1 MGYLVEYSHLYEYDA
16 GQPGISLPI
25 TLSLAGVSV
34 ITNAKLDTGS
44 TDCIFARQYGEQLGL
59 VIEDGY
65 LVRISTATG
74 MFTTFRHPVTLTVL
88 GYCFDVGVC
97 FAADESFQ
105 RNVLGRH
112 GFLEQIVLGLV
123 DYEGKLYLRSYDE

>member
-1 MGYLVEYSHLYEYDA
+1 MGYLVEYLHLSEYDV

-25 TLSLAGVSV
+25 TLSLATISV
-34 ITNAKLDTGS
+34 TTNAKLDTGS

-59 VIEDGY
+59 IIEDGC
-65 LVRISTATG
+65 LVRIGTATG
-74 MFTTFRHPVTLTVL
+74 IFTTYRHPVTLAVL
-88 GYCFDVGVC
+88 GHCFDVGVC

-112 GFLEQIVLGLV
+112 GFLEQLVLGLV
-123 DYEGKLYLRSYDE
+123 DYEGKLYLRAYNE